1 MSCVF
6 VSRYTHAISIVMK
19 LLENATRNHDMK
31 IVGGLTQALQT
42 FLYLAALLFIQ
53 YNLNNTR
60 VDDWKT
66 RGAKEAAY
74 WLTVEVLV
82 LYFYIFAGVVYLVT
96 VSCRG
101 VCGRARP
108 ERARAPRRSAA
119 ATYSFAIVDA
129 DVRNPYLPG
138 GSCCCRTWL

>member
-1 MSCVF
+1 MLFGSFRMVTESPALYKDANPVTNVSLMSCVF
-6 VSRYTHAISIVMK
+6 VSRYTHAISIAMK
-19 LLENATRNHDMK
+19 LLAGATRNYDMK

-60 VDDWKT
+60 MDDWKT
-66 RGAKEAAY
+66 RGTKEAAY

-96 VSCRG
+96 VS
-101 VCGRARP
+101 
-108 ERARAPRRSAA
+108 
-119 ATYSFAIVDA
+119 
-129 DVRNPYLPG
+129 
-138 GSCCCRTWL
+138 